1 MIHTMSLKEKVNEIR
16 LQLDTT
22 DRELA
27 SLEGGRKASAARAR
41 KSLQLIKSLSHTLR
55 KQIVD
60 YTKQLP
66 TKRRFS
72 DRPKLL
78 LKRRF
83 EVPEVVAVPKKLRKA
98 KAIAREQI

>member
-1 MIHTMSLKEKVNEIR
+1 MSLKEKVNEIR

-60 YTKQLP
+60 YTKALP
-66 TKRRFS
+66 TKRRS
-72 DRPKLL
+72 PEVVVEAPV
-78 LKRRF
+78 
-83 EVPEVVAVPKKLRKA
+83 EVPEVAVVPKKRKA

>member
-1 MIHTMSLKEKVNEIR
+1 MIYKMSLKEKVNEIR

-22 DRELA
+22 EKELV

-60 YTKQLP
+60 YTKGLP
-66 TKRRFS
+66 TKHRS
-72 DRPKLL
+72 PVEVPVPVPV
-78 LKRRF
+78 
-83 EVPEVVAVPKKLRKA
+83 EVPEVVAMPKKRKA
-98 KAIAREQI
+98 KAAAQ

>member
-1 MIHTMSLKEKVNEIR
+1 MSLKEKVNEIR

-22 DRELA
+22 EKELV

-60 YTKQLP
+60 YTKGLP
-66 TKRRFS
+66 TKHRS
-72 DRPKLL
+72 PVEVPVPVPV
-78 LKRRF
+78 
-83 EVPEVVAVPKKLRKA
+83 EVPEVVAMPKKRKA
-98 KAIAREQI
+98 KAAAQ

>member
-1 MIHTMSLKEKVNEIR
+1 MSLKEKVNEIR
-16 LQLDTT
+16 LQLDATE
-22 DRELA
+22 RELA

-60 YTKQLP
+60 YTKALP
-66 TKRRFS
+66 TKRRT
-72 DRPKLL
+72 PIEVAAPEVI
-78 LKRRF
+78 

-98 KAIAREQI
+98 VKAIAQ